1 MGVERAGANAV
12 VERAEAGGLMGNWTA
27 FFEPEKGG
35 LDLRKGVLAQAGML
49 TAEIC
54 LRQEQSRC
62 FSMPPPPALLRWLL
76 EQPRARVASE
86 ACLGSVD
93 FEDAEGEDEEML
105 GAWDELSDEERAA
118 VRLLG
123 FTRRAWSAQPRKVS
137 VAWDELID
145 DEVSAAETLGFTAA
159 SWNALLPAAPAAFE
173 VSDAARHFA
182 EQHVARAEAME
193 QKVREVRAHPLP
205 NREEE
210 PNNKSQDRDLR
221 KLAEWIPPQQSEGTP
236 WRECVRSRAWL
247 WYSLEDA

>member
-1 MGVERAGANAV
+1 MG
-12 VERAEAGGLMGNWTA
+12 
-27 FFEPEKGG
+27 
-35 LDLRKGVLAQAGML
+35 
-49 TAEIC
+49 
-54 LRQEQSRC
+54 QEQSRC

-105 GAWDELSDEERAA
+105 GAWDELSDEERAV

-159 SWNALLPAAPAAFE
+159 SWNPLLPAAPAAFE
-173 VSDAARHFA
+173 VSDTARNFA
-182 EQHVARAEAME
+182 EQHVARAEAMLGR
-193 QKVREVRAHPLP
+193 VLP
-205 NREEE
+205 A
-210 PNNKSQDRDLR
+210 KASHVT
-221 KLAEWIPPQQSEGTP
+221 PPP
-236 WRECVRSRAWL
+236 WETEA
-247 WYSLEDA
+247 AA